1 MLRDPMQKKMIY
13 YYPMSMYKHFEQYGY
28 DLDKA
33 SDIKIIKFFLIYRE
47 KGGMVELPLCI
58 INKIMLYNSHPLSDV
73 FKAHVKYQD
82 LFHPHRHKV
91 LWVGNS
97 EKGLVHLYVTS
108 DDENP
113 VVSAMIEQRV
123 FSRTIATRFRTFYPD
138 LSYTHRLHLLYGT
151 VSLHLNRDI
160 IAQIKDR
167 DMDQEYREILCT
179 HP

>member
-1 MLRDPMQKKMIY
+1 
-13 YYPMSMYKHFEQYGY
+13 
-28 DLDKA
+28 
-33 SDIKIIKFFLIYRE
+33 
-47 KGGMVELPLCI
+47 MVELPLCI
-58 INKIMLYNSHPLSDV
+58 LDKIMLYISHPLSDV
-73 FKAHVKYQD
+73 FKAHVQYQD

-113 VVSAMIEQRV
+113 VVSAMIERRV
-123 FSRTIATRFRTFYPD
+123 FSRTIATRSRTFYPD

-160 IAQIKDR
+160 LAQIKDK
-167 DMDQEYREILCT
+167 DMDQEYERFYALTPDTQVDSGSEDEDAPYMAFMEDGGGVWT
-179 HP
+179 FG